1 MPKRPDHRH
10 GPSAVDTL
18 KPAEPNPLPMR
29 VTVELVGEDSR
40 EVEVPEGA
48 TYADLVAPLPVSV
61 HQVSVLVDD
70 RHVAEDAR
78 IDPDVDTVR
87 VVRLVKGG

>member
-1 MPKRPDHRH
+1 
-10 GPSAVDTL
+10 
-18 KPAEPNPLPMR
+18 MR
-29 VTVELVGEDSR
+29 VTVELVGEETR
-40 EVEVPEGA
+40 EIEVSETG
-48 TYADLVAPLPVSV
+48 TYADLVEPLPVSV

-87 VVRLVKGG
+87 IVRLVKGG